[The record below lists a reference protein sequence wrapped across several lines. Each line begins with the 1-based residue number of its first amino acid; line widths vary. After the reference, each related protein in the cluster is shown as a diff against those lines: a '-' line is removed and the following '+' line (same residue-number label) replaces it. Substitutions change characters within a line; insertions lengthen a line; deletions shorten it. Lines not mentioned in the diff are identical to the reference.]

1 MRRLLAL
8 SLLTLLVTAATAS
21 AVQTNATVKAAL
33 ARELPNLSLNN
44 VSFGDAIDYLRD
56 LTNLNINVHWKEMEL
71 LHVTKETP
79 VNVRLRAISTRKAL
93 ELVLAEAGAGTPLT
107 YYIDEGVI
115 EITTREAA
123 DTRMI
128 TRVYDVGD
136 LILEIPDFEGPAMG
150 LDNTATGGSGGGSRG
165 GGSRGGGG
173 GSGGGLFGGGNSG
186 GNKTDDKGKTRDE
199 RGEEL
204 VKLITSTIRPEI
216 WSDAGGTAQIR
227 YFRGRIIVTAPR
239 SVQEMIGGSLD

>member
-8 SLLTLLVTAATAS
+8 SLITLLATAVTAS
-21 AVQTNATVKAAL
+21 AAQTNATVKAAL
-33 ARELPNLSLNN
+33 ARELPSLNLSN
-44 VSFGDAIDYLRD
+44 VSFGDAIDFVRD
-56 LTNLNINVHWKEMEL
+56 LTNLNINVHWKELEL

-79 VNVRLRAISTRKAL
+79 VNVRLRSISTRKAL
-93 ELVLAEAGAGTPLT
+93 ELILAEAGAGTPLT

-123 DTRMI
+123 DARMI

-136 LILEIPDFEGPAMG
+136 LTLDIPDFEGRSMSLTEGNGAS
-150 LDNTATGGSGGGSRG
+150 GGSGRG
-165 GGSRGGGG
+165 GGRGGGGG
-173 GSGGGLFGGGNSG
+173 GSGGGLFSGSGGGSSTSQE
-186 GNKTDDKGKTRDE
+186 KTKSRDE

-216 WSDAGGTAQIR
+216 WADAGGTAQIR
-227 YFRGRIIVTAPR
+227 YFHGRIIVTAPR